1 MARYPRLQRPAR
13 HPAPRGRPA
22 RRASVGAA
30 RSYEIISDEELLA
43 QLRDRPIL
51 VVRKE
56 NGSREIVLLA
66 NEWLDAVAIDE
77 SREES
82 ARAGKRH
89 GEVLVANGLLTPEQ
103 LRATLLVQHGEN
115 LAAFLR
121 LSAGTYEWRGSEP
134 PPSWAREVLVDPIAA
149 IVDALARPTLLS
161 RRRRILD
168 WLGPHVLRL
177 NAEWPEIDAKSAL
190 RDEERQA
197 IAKMQS
203 LFPEAEVYVIL
214 PAW

>member
-1 MARYPRLQRPAR
+1 MCGTGLFAGF
-13 HPAPRGRPA
+13 HT
-22 RRASVGAA
+22 
-30 RSYEIISDEELLA
+30 LA
-43 QLRDRPIL
+43 H
-51 VVRKE
+51 
-56 NGSREIVLLA
+56 VLLA

-103 LRATLLVQHGEN
+103 LRAALLVQHGEN

-197 IAKMQS
+197 VASLAEPRGFADFARGCRLPKERIEALIAA
-203 LFPEAEVYVIL
+203 LLLCGA
-214 PAW
+214 